1 MKSKS
6 ILMIVVAI
14 VLAGSLSLAVQTPS
28 ATPAGGSL
36 TADRVI
42 DKAIEQER
50 ALQKRMTTLRPLIE
64 TYTQQMAPN
73 AELGAVPTGDK
84 YFLGKLD
91 LSNGVHQKSLMQDS
105 GGGFMGPLSQRIK
118 QLYSVTYVPEGFAA
132 MILLQPNFD
141 KTTYDFSYADREFL
155 GEVRC
160 FTFDVQPRKKDTAGG
175 FSGRIWIE
183 DQDFNIVRFNGTRS
197 RDGGKLFFHFDSWR
211 ENMGPGLW
219 LPAYVYTE
227 ESDMAYMMGRRK
239 LNFKGQTRLWGY
251 NVGKATQPK
260 ELTSLVIDADNVQDK
275 ETDSDSI
282 TPLEASRAW
291 QRQAEDNVLRR
302 LENAGLVAPQGPVDK
317 VLETVINNLEITN
330 NLDLQPPVRARVLLT
345 TPVESFTVGNTIV
358 LSRGF
363 VDVLPDEASLAL
375 ALAHELGHIALGHTI
390 DTRYAFN
397 DRTLF
402 KDEEAFM
409 QLSMQR
415 TPAEESAADKK
426 GIEYL
431 KNSPYKDKLSSAALF
446 LSALQQRAPELPGL
460 LRPHLGNQVTNNG
473 KVERMA
479 GLIPQAPKL
488 EMQRTDQI
496 AALPL
501 GGRIKVDL
509 WNDHIDL
516 IKSKNIPVQFARE
529 KMPFEVTPVFIYLTR
544 QKPQTTAQSR

>member
-1 MKSKS
+1 
-6 ILMIVVAI
+6 
-14 VLAGSLSLAVQTPS
+14 
-28 ATPAGGSL
+28 
-36 TADRVI
+36 
-42 DKAIEQER
+42 
-50 ALQKRMTTLRPLIE
+50 
-64 TYTQQMAPN
+64 
-73 AELGAVPTGDK
+73 
-84 YFLGKLD
+84 
-91 LSNGVHQKSLMQDS
+91 
-105 GGGFMGPLSQRIK
+105 
-118 QLYSVTYVPEGFAA
+118 
-132 MILLQPNFD
+132 
-141 KTTYDFSYADREFL
+141 
-155 GEVRC
+155 
-160 FTFDVQPRKKDTAGG
+160 
-175 FSGRIWIE
+175 
-183 DQDFNIVRFNGTRS
+183 
-197 RDGGKLFFHFDSWR
+197 
-211 ENMGPGLW
+211 
-219 LPAYVYTE
+219 
-227 ESDMAYMMGRRK
+227 
-239 LNFKGQTRLWGY
+239 
-251 NVGKATQPK
+251 
-260 ELTSLVIDADNVQDK
+260 
-275 ETDSDSI
+275 
-282 TPLEASRAW
+282 
-291 QRQAEDNVLRR
+291 
-302 LENAGLVAPQGPVDK
+302 
-317 VLETVINNLEITN
+317 
-330 NLDLQPPVRARVLLT
+330 
-345 TPVESFTVGNTIV
+345 VGNTIV

-363 VDVLPDEASLAL
+363 IDVLPDEASLAL

-501 GGRIKVDL
+501 GGRVKVDL
-509 WNDHIDL
+509 WNDQIDL
-516 IKSKNIPVQFARE
+516 MKSKNIPVQFARE